1 MSSSARTVR
10 KPRPAEADGFSI
22 KFWGVRGSI
31 PSPGPET
38 ARYGGN
44 TPCLEVRVGRERLI
58 FDLGTGVRELGA
70 AAHGPIDADIF
81 ISHYHYDHLQGL
93 PFFGPIF
100 DPRSRFTIRGPTR
113 NGRSVKDVLSGQMQ
127 QPFFPVTAEMVFRA
141 QLEYQGFEAGDRL
154 VIGGAKLS
162 AIETSH
168 PGGNLAYRIDYKG
181 KSIVY
186 ATDTEHGTERDA
198 QLLEF
203 ARGCDVLISDAMY
216 TEDEYLG
223 RTGGSKIGWGHS
235 TFQNAVKV
243 ADAAQVGTLV
253 LFHHDPTRTD
263 DALDAILRDVKKT
276 RRATIAAKEGLV
288 LRLLPKAAAPA
299 RAPRKAPSRSPRRR

>member
-1 MSSSARTVR
+1 MR
-10 KPRPAEADGFSI
+10 
-22 KFWGVRGSI
+22 FWGVRGSI

-44 TPCLEVRVGRERLI
+44 TPCVEMRAGDEIFI

-70 AAHGPIDADIF
+70 ATRGEPLNANIF

-113 NGRSVKDVLSGQMQ
+113 NGRSVKEVLSGHMQ
-127 QPFFPVTAEMVFRA
+127 QPFFPVTVEMVFRA

-154 VIGGAKLS
+154 KLNGVTVS
-162 AIETSH
+162 AIEANH
-168 PGGNLAYRIDYKG
+168 PGGNLAYRVDYRG
-181 KSIVY
+181 KTIVY
-186 ATDTEHGTERDA
+186 ATDTEHANDRDA
-198 QLLEF
+198 QLIDF
-203 ARGCDVLISDAMY
+203 ARGADVLIYDAMY

-223 RTGGSKIGWGHS
+223 RAGSPKTGWGHS
-235 TFQNAVKV
+235 TWQDAVRI
-243 ADAAQVGTLV
+243 AGEANVGTLV

-263 DALDAILRDVKKT
+263 DGLDDLLKLVKKQ
-276 RRATIAAKEGLV
+276 RKATIAAREGLV
-288 LRLLPKAAAPA
+288 IKL
-299 RAPRKAPSRSPRRR
+299 